1 MIINFKTLELN
12 SSKSTYK
19 KNNILKNIIII
30 EPVVVHWTTVLP
42 IVLLFGNKGWKVTV
56 FAPKELNEIII
67 NNTFIK
73 KNKFLLSF
81 IDSSLKNLLYISL
94 TLKYD
99 VIIVANRFFYFK
111 VKKFTIFSFLKIILT
126 QLLSFFFIYQ
136 HAKKSFFI
144 ITSHFVDALNLPLIK
159 KGGGGG
165 VEWSLNRYLASKIW
179 SFASQKIKAIN
190 VYTSLVKIETKKIT
204 SQSTP
209 ILLAP
214 AAIYLERGLNI
225 QLLTNNLLKIVI
237 PGRIDTRRRYYS
249 WIEKIP
255 SCLKKRI
262 QIVLLGRVM
271 DERGSKIIQKFE
283 ELGFPQPIARSGE
296 FIKNKVFKKE
306 IETANFLFAPF
317 IHPVTIDRNSSSGSL
332 FDSIS
337 YGKPLI
343 LPSHQPIPPEIKDNI
358 ITYKNDDD
366 LVDILK
372 LYVND
377 PKKVFHDTEKAVN
390 NSKKFSID
398 QLTYFNEV
406 LALISKK
413 ESERIS

>member
-1 MIINFKTLELN
+1 
-12 SSKSTYK
+12 
-19 KNNILKNIIII
+19 
-30 EPVVVHWTTVLP
+30 LP
-42 IVLLFGNKGWKVTV
+42 IVVLFGNKGWKVTV

-73 KNKFLLSF
+73 KNNFLLSF
-81 IDSSLKNLLYISL
+81 IDSLLKNLLYISL

-159 KGGGGG
+159 KGGGG

-225 QLLTNNLLKIVI
+225 
-237 PGRIDTRRRYYS
+237 Y
-249 WIEKIP
+249 
-255 SCLKKRI
+255 
-262 QIVLLGRVM
+262 
-271 DERGSKIIQKFE
+271 
-283 ELGFPQPIARSGE
+283 
-296 FIKNKVFKKE
+296 
-306 IETANFLFAPF
+306 NF
-317 IHPVTIDRNSSSGSL
+317 
-332 FDSIS
+332 
-337 YGKPLI
+337 
-343 LPSHQPIPPEIKDNI
+343 
-358 ITYKNDDD
+358 
-366 LVDILK
+366 
-372 LYVND
+372 
-377 PKKVFHDTEKAVN
+377 
-390 NSKKFSID
+390 
-398 QLTYFNEV
+398 
-406 LALISKK
+406 
-413 ESERIS
+413 

>member
-1 MIINFKTLELN
+1 V
-12 SSKSTYK
+12 
-19 KNNILKNIIII
+19 KNIIII
-30 EPVVVHWTTVLP
+30 EPKLVHWTTVLP
-42 IVLLFGNKGWKVTV
+42 IVVLFGNKGWKVAV

-94 TLKYD
+94 KKKYD
-99 VIIVANRFFYFK
+99 VIIAANRFFYFK
-111 VKKFTIFSFLKIILT
+111 VKKFTIFSFLKILLT

-144 ITSHFVDALNLPLIK
+144 ITSHFVDALNLSLIK
-159 KGGGGG
+159 KLGRWGG

-179 SFASQKIKAIN
+179 SFAKSKIKAIN
-190 VYTSLVKIETKKIT
+190 VYSSLVQIEEKKIT
-204 SQSTP
+204 SHSLP

-214 AAIYLERGLNI
+214 NAIYLDKEKGLNI
-225 QLLTNNLLKIVI
+225 QPLTNNLFKIVI
-237 PGRIDTRRRYYS
+237 SGRIDTRRRYYS

-262 QIVLLGRVM
+262 QIVLLGRVN
-271 DERGSKIIQKFE
+271 DERGFKIIKKFE
-283 ELGFPQPIARSGE
+283 ELGFPQPIARSGK
-296 FIKNKVFKKE
+296 FIKNKVFEKE
-306 IETANFLFAPF
+306 IQTANFLFAPF
-317 IHPVTIDRNSSSGSL
+317 IHLENYYRQIDRNSGSL
-332 FDSIS
+332 FDAIR
-337 YGKPLI
+337 YGKKLI
-343 LPSHQPIPPEIKDNI
+343 VPSHQPIPPEIKDNI

-413 ESERIS
+413 SI